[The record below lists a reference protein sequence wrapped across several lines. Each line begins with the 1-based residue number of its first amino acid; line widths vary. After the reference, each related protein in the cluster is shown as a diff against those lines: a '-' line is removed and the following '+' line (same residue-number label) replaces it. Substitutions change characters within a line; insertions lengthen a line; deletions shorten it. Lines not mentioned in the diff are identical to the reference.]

1 MEKLMKLSSQELV
14 ELCLKLQGQLEEAEK
29 SKKTLYEMY
38 EAERKKL
45 ENFRN
50 AVKSVVT
57 LVD

>member
-1 MEKLMKLSSQELV
+1 MEELMKLSGQELV
-14 ELCLKLQGQLEEAEK
+14 ELCLKLQGELEEAEK

-38 EAERKKL
+38 ELERKKL

-57 LVD
+57 LVE

>member
-1 MEKLMKLSSQELV
+1 MEELMKLSWQELV
-14 ELCLKLQGQLEEAEK
+14 ELCLKLQGELEEAEK
-29 SKKTLYEMY
+29 SKKTLYEMF

-45 ENFRN
+45 ENFRD

>member
-1 MEKLMKLSSQELV
+1 MEQLIKLSGQELV

-38 EAERKKL
+38 ELERKKL
-45 ENFRN
+45 ENFRD

>member
-1 MEKLMKLSSQELV
+1 MEELMKLSGQELV

-29 SKKTLYEMY
+29 SKKTLYEMF

-45 ENFRN
+45 ENFRD

>member
-1 MEKLMKLSSQELV
+1 MKLSGQELV
-14 ELCLKLQGQLEEAEK
+14 ELCLKLQGELEEAEK

-38 EAERKKL
+38 EIERKKL
-45 ENFRN
+45 EAFRN